1 MSEQMKTKI
10 TLAAIILTYNE
21 EQNIK
26 DCIES
31 VQFANEIVVID
42 SGSCDETVTIAKNC
56 GAQVVVNPMGSDGFA
71 GQRNLALA
79 ATDADW
85 LLYVDADERMTREA
99 AVEIKQIL
107 VEHKPCAWK
116 IKRMNIVFGQMMQH
130 GEHGPDYVVRL
141 FPRNS
146 VNWVGIVHEHP
157 EFKLPVQYMKAVM
170 HHYTYTN
177 WNRYFIKFNQYTT
190 MMADKMQERGKKAYL
205 SDLIIRPWFAFFRFY
220 ILKLGFLD
228 GKMGFVFA
236 VFHGFYTFS
245 KYVKLYYWQGKQVG
259 K

>member
-1 MSEQMKTKI
+1 MSEQMKTKT

-21 EQNIK
+21 EKNIK
-26 DCIES
+26 SCIES
-31 VQFANEIVVID
+31 VKFADEILVID
-42 SGSCDETVTIAKNC
+42 SGSSDETITLAKKY
-56 GAQVVVNPMGSDGFA
+56 GAKVLIHSMGADGFA
-71 GQRNLALA
+71 GQRNIAISE
-79 ATDADW
+79 TNADW
-85 LLYVDADERMTREA
+85 LVYVDADERMTSQA
-99 AVEIKQIL
+99 ALEIKQIL
-107 VEHKPCAWK
+107 AKNEPCVWK
-116 IKRMNIVFGQMMQH
+116 IKRMNIVFGQMMQY
-130 GEHGPDYVVRL
+130 GEHAPDYVMRL
-141 FPRNS
+141 FPRDS

-157 EFKLPVQYMKAVM
+157 EFNLPVQNMKGVM

-190 MMADKMQERGKKAYL
+190 MMADKMKEHGKKAHL

-245 KYVKLYYWQGKQVG
+245 KYVKLYYWQGKQVR

>member
-1 MSEQMKTKI
+1 MSEHMKTNI

-26 DCIES
+26 ACIES
-31 VQFANEIVVID
+31 VQFADEIVVID
-42 SGSCDETVTIAKNC
+42 SGSSDETSRIAKQC
-56 GAQVVVNPMGSDGFA
+56 GARVIVHPMGPDGFA
-71 GQRNLALA
+71 GQRNLAVSVI
-79 ATDADW
+79 DADW
-85 LLYVDADERMTREA
+85 LVYVDADERMTSEVA
-99 AVEIKQIL
+99 DEIKQIL
-107 VEHKPCAWK
+107 AKNEPGAWK
-116 IKRMNIVFGQMMQH
+116 IKRMNIVFGQMMQY

-141 FPRNS
+141 FPRDS

-157 EFKLPVQYMKAVM
+157 ESKLPVHKMQAVM

-190 MMADKMQERGKKAYL
+190 MMADKMQERGKKAHL
-205 SDLIIRPWFAFFRFY
+205 HDLIIRPWFAFFRFY